1 MPINYFNEELEFK
14 LKNKLKIKSWVKRTI
29 EEEGNKFG
37 TINYIFC
44 TDDYLLK
51 VNQEYLNHDYYTDI
65 ITFDT
70 SDKEGIISSD
80 IFISI
85 DRVLDNSENSD
96 FDSELRRVMIH
107 GVLHLCGYDDHSDS
121 DIKIMREKEK
131 YYLEK
136 F

>member
-1 MPINYFNEELEFK
+1 MPINYFNEDLEFK
-14 LKNKLKIKSWVKRTI
+14 LASKLKLKSWVKSSI
-29 EEEGNKFG
+29 EEEGNKLG
-37 TINYIFC
+37 IINYIFC

-51 VNQEYLNHDYYTDI
+51 VNQDYLNHDYYTDI

-70 SDKEGIISSD
+70 SDKKGIISSD

-85 DRVLDNSENSD
+85 DRVLENSLDSD
-96 FDSELRRVMIH
+96 FNIELRRVMIH